1 MSKFSPNG
9 GKTLR
14 PDTVLEIRNKTRC
27 LEVINKS
34 VIYKFPEDFI
44 NIRKK
49 TYTTI
54 VFSHRFSLTF
64 LNVSTMR

>member
-9 GKTLR
+9 GKTMR

-44 NIRKK
+44 NRKK